1 MDHDKHI
8 IRYLS
13 DLRFRAYR
21 QTVMQVLSVSTF
33 CVMVFLS
40 LMFIGIRFIHF
51 PFPKTIGISILI
63 TGTVGFSIVIS
74 YRYRKTLEQIA
85 QKVDEHGLKER
96 VSTALSL
103 IQQNRQDEVALLQI
117 HNTSEY
123 VSTVDQ
129 QKIIPFYLPLLL
141 KWIPIPLLLIGLSFA
156 IPLQYALPQ
165 PTSVVEQIAINSA
178 IVNLENSIATM
189 NNPILNDEIRS
200 TIRRLKSV
208 KDVPSAQEH
217 LRKLNGLVQQQKSAL
232 PDEEK
237 IRQAIQ
243 ASEHFNGM
251 NTNSLADELETLGS
265 LTELSP
271 ELTAEITKLLEKLSK
286 NNPNS
291 PFNSALQQIK
301 TKQVSQE
308 TLNQIVKSLRQLDQL
323 NQLEAQLT
331 ESRKDIAL
339 AGIEIEQMDGGIAS
353 SDSAPGNESGNSETQ
368 GTLVN
373 SDVPDKSNI
382 DDATISNEGNAD
394 STKPLTG
401 DELDSL
407 SMDGKEL
414 RLNSNTVSDIQSST
428 RVFNGRK
435 ENSGSEPAYL
445 PFSEVVLN
453 AQREYAQAI
462 EKKRIPLRY
471 RPQIKAYLEAITKID
486 EK

>member
-1 MDHDKHI
+1 MDHDKYI

-13 DLRFRAYR
+13 DLRSRSFRH
-21 QTVMQVLSVSTF
+21 TVLHILSLSTF
-33 CVMVFLS
+33 CVAVFLS

-51 PFPKTIGISILI
+51 PFPKTIGFSILI
-63 TGTVGFSIVIS
+63 TGTVGFSVVIS
-74 YRYRKTLEQIA
+74 YKYRKTVEQIA

-117 HNTSEY
+117 HNTSEF

-129 QKIIPFYLPLLL
+129 QKIIPYTLPVLL
-141 KWIPIPLLLIGLSFA
+141 KWIPIPLLLIALSFT
-156 IPLQYALPQ
+156 IPLQYALPP
-165 PTSVVEQIAINSA
+165 PTSVAEQIAINSA
-178 IVNLENSIATM
+178 IENLENSIATI
-189 NNPILNDEIRS
+189 NNPILNDEIRN
-200 TIRRLKSV
+200 TIRGLNSV

-217 LRKLNGLVQQQKSAL
+217 LRKLNGLVQQQKSTL

-251 NTNSLADELETLGS
+251 NSNSLADELEKLGS
-265 LTELSP
+265 LTEL
-271 ELTAEITKLLEKLSK
+271 TDEITKLLENLSK

-353 SDSAPGNESGNSETQ
+353 NNSAPGNESGNSETQ

-373 SDVPDKSNI
+373 STVPDISNI
-382 DDATISNEGNAD
+382 DDTAISNEGNAD
-394 STKPLTG
+394 SAKPLTG
-401 DELDSL
+401 DELGSL
-407 SMDGKEL
+407 SIDGKEL

-428 RVFNGRK
+428 RVYNGRK
-435 ENSGSEPAYL
+435 ENSGIEPVYL

-486 EK
+486 EN